1 MDTLNLT
8 HIWGDFI
15 NYPGNITILMVEL
28 AKLKLHWNRIV
39 SCTGI
44 IYTCMHKNDSS
55 LRYPLRG
62 KNALAF

>member
-8 HIWGDFI
+8 HIWGGFI

-39 SCTGI
+39 SCPGI
-44 IYTCMHKNDSS
+44 RYVLMDIKEFYLNTFMH
-55 LRYPLRG
+55 RY
-62 KNALAF
+62 K